1 MNERATR
8 AEERATR
15 TNERTVRV
23 EGRAT
28 RATREEG
35 EGATRMDERTRLLEI
50 EEEDEED
57 EGEWGGPYFY
67 IDVVIG
73 FLFVVFVLMITLQ
86 GIRRNPVYI

>member
-15 TNERTVRV
+15 TNERTARV

-28 RATREEG
+28 KATLEES
-35 EGATRMDERTRLLEI
+35 EGATRMNERTRLLEI
-50 EEEDEED
+50 EEED

-86 GIRRNPVYI
+86 GIRRNPVYT

>member
-1 MNERATR
+1 MSERATR

-50 EEEDEED
+50 EEM
-57 EGEWGGPYFY
+57 
-67 IDVVIG
+67 V
-73 FLFVVFVLMITLQ
+73 
-86 GIRRNPVYI
+86 R